1 VDKEQKALAVAAFQ
15 LDLKDGGVLL
25 LYGIAN
31 MGVPADSLEHAID
44 QQLDKVVANGI
55 SEDDFKKLQAQVEN
69 AVVSQ
74 HASVAGIAESLA
86 EAKTFFGDA
95 DEVNRE
101 MDKYNQV
108 SRADIQRVAKAY
120 LGKEGRVVL
129 YYLPKPADGE

>member
-1 VDKEQKALAVAAFQ
+1 AFP
-15 LDLKDGGVLL
+15 LDLEDGGLFL

-31 MGVPADSLEHAID
+31 MGISADSLEHAID
-44 QQLDKVVANGI
+44 QQLAKVIANGI
-55 SEDDFKKLQAQVEN
+55 SEDDFQKLKAQVEN
-69 AVVSQ
+69 AVVSR

-95 DEVNRE
+95 DEVNTE

-108 SRADIQRVAKAY
+108 SRADIQRVAQEY

-129 YYLPKPADGE
+129 HYLPKPTDSE

>member
-1 VDKEQKALAVAAFQ
+1 AVAAFP
-15 LDLKDGGVLL
+15 LDLEDGGVFL

-31 MGVPADSLEHAID
+31 MGIPADSLEHAID
-44 QQLDKVVANGI
+44 EQLAKVIANGI
-55 SEDDFKKLQAQVEN
+55 SDDDFQKLRAQVEN

-86 EAKTFFGDA
+86 KAKTFFGDA

-120 LGKEGRVVL
+120 LGKDGRVVL
-129 YYLPKPADGE
+129 YYLPKPADSE